1 MEVREMAHYICERKQ
16 ENKATVAFLIG
27 IIAYAVATYALLPTI
42 LAERTPPM
50 VAAMATMTSIDD
62 MIHSPSSTTLEAIA
76 QTTPTFLLVTFY
88 VGMIVT
94 WLEVVRLGISIVRR
108 LDAS

>member
-1 MEVREMAHYICERKQ
+1 MEVREMAHYICERRQ
-16 ENKATVAFLIG
+16 VDKATVTFLIG

-42 LAERTPPM
+42 LAERRPPM
-50 VAAMATMTSIDD
+50 VATMTLIDNL
-62 MIHSPSSTTLEAIA
+62 IHSPSSTTLEAIA

-88 VGMIVT
+88 
-94 WLEVVRLGISIVRR
+94 LGIVFTWYEVFKPVISIIRR

>member
-1 MEVREMAHYICERKQ
+1 MAHYICERKRV
-16 ENKATVAFLIG
+16 NKATVALLIG

-42 LAERTPPM
+42 RAEPTPPM
-50 VAAMATMTSIDD
+50 VAAMATMTLIDD

-94 WLEVVRLGISIVRR
+94 WLEVARYGISIIRR
-108 LDAS
+108 LDVS